1 MASEIQNV
9 ASEPSLTEVYRNNPE
24 KKKRLKMLVI
34 LEIRILCQHLEH
46 FLSRKGV
53 IWAGQN
59 FVKVLALF

>member
-1 MASEIQNV
+1 MAFEIQNV

-53 IWAGQN
+53 I
-59 FVKVLALF
+59 

>member
-34 LEIRILCQHLEH
+34 LEIRILCQHLEN